1 MAHEEVYPDPMS
13 LPIGTGLAVAGSN
26 AAPHLA
32 YDDLRSWIEE
42 TRRLG
47 EIKEVKGLS
56 WQEDIGMVSEMAL
69 RDDNAPCFIFEEV
82 PGSIK
87 GSRVLVNFFGGKRKN
102 MTLGFP
108 TDLSKVELSEGFRVY
123 YAAEMK
129 RIPPRYVNDGPERR
143 IDSGM

>member
-1 MAHEEVYPDPMS
+1 MAQEEVYPDPMS

-56 WQEDIGMVSEMAL
+56 WQEDIGMATEIVQHS
-69 RDDNAPCFIFEEV
+69 DSAPCVIFDDV
-82 PGSIK
+82 PGC
-87 GSRVLVNFFGGKRKN
+87 
-102 MTLGFP
+102 P
-108 TDLSKVELSEGFRVY
+108 KVS
-123 YAAEMK
+123 AC
-129 RIPPRYVNDGPERR
+129 
-143 IDSGM
+143 

>member
-69 RDDNAPCFIFEEV
+69 RDDNAPRAADPRRTDTKR
-82 PGSIK
+82 PG
-87 GSRVLVNFFGGKRKN
+87 R
-102 MTLGFP
+102 
-108 TDLSKVELSEGFRVY
+108 
-123 YAAEMK
+123 
-129 RIPPRYVNDGPERR
+129 PRPC
-143 IDSGM
+143 